1 MSKKIYEEE
10 LEFLSGLLDNLTNL
24 IHNYYDKD
32 DINNEYIDS
41 LEYKYKELMI
51 KYNNVYNIIND
62 DKNNV

>member
-1 MSKKIYEEE
+1 MSEKKYEEE
-10 LEFLSGLLDNLTNL
+10 LELLSGLLDNLTNL

-32 DINNEYIDS
+32 DINNEYIDL

-62 DKNNV
+62 V

>member
-1 MSKKIYEEE
+1 MSKKKYEEE
-10 LEFLSGLLDNLTNL
+10 LELLSGLLDNLTNL

-32 DINNEYIDS
+32 DINNEYIDL

-62 DKNNV
+62 V

>member
-1 MSKKIYEEE
+1 MSKKIYDEE

-41 LEYKYKELMI
+41 LENKYKELMI